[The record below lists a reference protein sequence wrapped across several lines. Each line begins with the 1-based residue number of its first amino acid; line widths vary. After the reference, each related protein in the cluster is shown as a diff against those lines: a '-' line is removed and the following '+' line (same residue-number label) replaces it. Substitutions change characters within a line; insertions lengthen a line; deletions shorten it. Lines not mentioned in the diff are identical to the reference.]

1 MTLSARIRNLFKN
14 PLPGLR
20 GFNGAGSRPAGPQA
34 QQLNQIFYTA
44 TKGIPRYEDLLS
56 VRLLELSH
64 TVSIPLDTILQ
75 QVTTTP
81 WAIAPTVDKPTSK
94 HATAADAIE
103 EFLDGGFNG
112 NDTTFDGLCKQ
123 WLIDILSIDAG
134 VLELVPDADGWL
146 AEIYP
151 RDGATFTKN
160 PDKHGRLPPP
170 GSDEPA
176 YYQVGMQLGV
186 AQGSLFYGGTG
197 LPKKDE
203 ILRGQLG
210 TLGMYGYRPIAP
222 IPFSRDQIVW
232 VEENPRTWRTYG
244 FGRIQKI
251 HRLVEII
258 LNQDISNLKYFPSNE
273 IPEGVLNL
281 VEANQPEVDRFR
293 EYWQTDIAGN
303 PHKMPILGA
312 KNLQWI
318 PFRPNLRDLQFLESQ
333 RWYHHLVWMTFGLN
347 PNEVGDLADV
357 NRSCY
362 SEDTEVLTE
371 NGWKLHP
378 DVAPGERIV
387 VHDPETGECRLE
399 VPGPLHVYYVDE
411 ELVRFASNGQDVL
424 VTQEHTILYRD
435 NTPRRSR
442 PTIAPR
448 TWKVAPA
455 KDLVGAS
462 RVIVKSGADAWAGE
476 GTEVSDDYLRF
487 LGWAISEGGLSSVH
501 RDMGERRKARSDRVL
516 GYTLMTLA
524 QSNKRPE
531 NVAEIRRVL
540 KSIGAEY
547 RERQNVKDNTTRW
560 TVYGEQLIGSLFDL
574 IGPYCKEKRVP
585 RQYLNLPPD
594 KLRPLFEALMAGDG
608 SWDSRENRACG
619 YYSTTSPGLADDIQE
634 IAFKLGYGTKKT
646 LHYTG
651 DGPHSTCYRVL
662 IRKGHERAINCPKIE
677 PYTGFVYCF
686 STSTGFYVTR
696 RNGCV
701 AIQGNT
707 AQEQAETVWRRT
719 TVPLLE
725 LLAAAI
731 NQRILPYLAAYW
743 EVDGELAFV
752 WDPQNPILLRQ
763 KRAEQESDLR
773 LGLTTPNRIL
783 QNRGEEPVPWGDMPF
798 DVYQAIARTQPEW
811 FLSTLLGMEAPEP
824 LFGGGSLL
832 GLAAPDDS
840 IRKALQ
846 DLKASK
852 DDDPPAWKT
861 RIRALHRIVAGV
873 FTDELGKVEVP
884 EPCTLADIPAIV
896 DGIHLAEPLGK
907 AVLDPMTE
915 ALQHGIDLEA
925 ARLEDELK
933 PKARGARVT
942 VNKDFDIRETFAF
955 RVLQQRAAIHMRS
968 VEDSVKERVRETLTR
983 IVGEGG
989 NVIEAWRALQADL
1002 EADHALLV
1010 ARTEILGAAR
1020 YGVQALGEKSGD
1032 LVGGKMWK
1040 SRKIAGRTRA
1050 WHAAM
1055 DGTIVPVAESFTVP
1069 QLGAKGQPRDYPRRA
1084 FVVGDDQPFNCMC
1097 DQRLVL
1103 REDLPADLRALRS
1116 LHVQPVLSERQQEI
1130 LLKHGYPGETLRD
1143 LLDRLDKELSKNKT
1157 ADRLGI
1163 GKATLFEWRRQE
1175 GLQ

>member
-1 MTLSARIRNLFKN
+1 MTLSARIRNLFKD

-186 AQGSLFYGGTG
+186 AQGSLFYGGAG

-203 ILRGQLG
+203 FLRGQLG

-357 NRSCY
+357 NRS
-362 SEDTEVLTE
+362 
-371 NGWKLHP
+371 
-378 DVAPGERIV
+378 
-387 VHDPETGECRLE
+387 
-399 VPGPLHVYYVDE
+399 
-411 ELVRFASNGQDVL
+411 
-424 VTQEHTILYRD
+424 
-435 NTPRRSR
+435 
-442 PTIAPR
+442 
-448 TWKVAPA
+448 
-455 KDLVGAS
+455 
-462 RVIVKSGADAWAGE
+462 
-476 GTEVSDDYLRF
+476 
-487 LGWAISEGGLSSVH
+487 
-501 RDMGERRKARSDRVL
+501 
-516 GYTLMTLA
+516 
-524 QSNKRPE
+524 
-531 NVAEIRRVL
+531 
-540 KSIGAEY
+540 
-547 RERQNVKDNTTRW
+547 
-560 TVYGEQLIGSLFDL
+560 
-574 IGPYCKEKRVP
+574 
-585 RQYLNLPPD
+585 
-594 KLRPLFEALMAGDG
+594 
-608 SWDSRENRACG
+608 
-619 YYSTTSPGLADDIQE
+619 
-634 IAFKLGYGTKKT
+634 
-646 LHYTG
+646 
-651 DGPHSTCYRVL
+651 
-662 IRKGHERAINCPKIE
+662 
-677 PYTGFVYCF
+677 
-686 STSTGFYVTR
+686 
-696 RNGCV
+696 
-701 AIQGNT
+701 T

-731 NQRILPYLAAYW
+731 NKRILPYLAAYW
-743 EVDGELAFV
+743 EIDGELAFV

-763 KRAEQESDLR
+763 KRLEQESDLR

-783 QNRGEEPVPWGDMPF
+783 LERGAEPVPWGDMPF

-824 LFGGGSLL
+824 LFGGGPLL

-840 IRKALQ
+840 VRKALQ

-861 RIRALHRIVAGV
+861 RIRALHRIVSGV
-873 FTDELGKVEVP
+873 FADELGRIEIP
-884 EPCTLADIPAIV
+884 ETFTLADIPTIV
-896 DGIHLAEPLGK
+896 DGIHLTEPLQK

-933 PKARGARVT
+933 PKARGARISVK
-942 VNKDFDIRETFAF
+942 KDYDIRETFAF

-1032 LVGGKMWK
+1032 LVGGKLWK

-1069 QLGAKGQPRDYPRRA
+1069 QLGVKGQPRDYPRRA